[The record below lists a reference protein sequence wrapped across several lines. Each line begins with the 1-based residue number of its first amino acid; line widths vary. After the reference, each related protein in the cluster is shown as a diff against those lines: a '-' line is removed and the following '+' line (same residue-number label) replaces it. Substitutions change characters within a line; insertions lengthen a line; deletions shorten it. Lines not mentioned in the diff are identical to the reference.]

1 MIDNIC
7 LKIPRNGNEEI
18 INRLKDRWWRDTNT
32 YSGHI
37 QNMGVFIGL
46 DSIIIHG
53 SLAKYYKGEN
63 IVELTFQQ
71 VKEAIRKLE
80 NETGISLEL
89 AIIKSV
95 ECGMS
100 MITKEQ
106 PSEYMKLFG
115 YPARY
120 TRHEYAT
127 MTGVETVIYSTQTG
141 AYQFSMYN
149 KILEVQ
155 RKKKQSIPAM
165 FNGVNILRLEYK
177 IVRRRGI
184 QAKFKRDLTAYDLVD
199 PAVYQTLQSL
209 FIEAYQ
215 AIPKFGRQC
224 HIETKEKVTPKI
236 FNELLAEQYRQTFP
250 KEYLHLLKVLKES
263 GALTDKNL
271 ERIRAANR
279 AREKKFQSIDKS
291 PLIAE
296 LDELVLN
303 MKQWN
308 AVNDT

>member
-1 MIDNIC
+1 
-7 LKIPRNGNEEI
+7 
-18 INRLKDRWWRDTNT
+18 
-32 YSGHI
+32 
-37 QNMGVFIGL
+37 MGVFINL

-71 VKEAIRKLE
+71 VKEAIKKLE
-80 NETGISLEL
+80 NETGISLEHG
-89 AIIKSV
+89 IVKMI
-95 ECGMS
+95 ECGIS
-100 MITKEQ
+100 IITKEQ

-127 MTGVETVIYSTQTG
+127 ITGVETVTYSTQTG

-155 RKKKQSIPAM
+155 RKKKQSIPAV

-184 QAKFKRDLTAYDLVD
+184 QAKFKRDLTAYDLLD
-199 PAVYQTLQSL
+199 PDVYQTLQNL

-215 AIPKFGRQC
+215 AIPKFGWQC
-224 HIETKEKVTPKI
+224 HIETIEKVTPKVL
-236 FNELLAEQYRQTFP
+236 NELLAEQYHQIFP
-250 KEYLHLLKVLKES
+250 KEYLHLLKTLKES
-263 GALTDKNL
+263 GALTVKNL

-279 AREKKFQSIDKS
+279 AREKKYKSVESS

-296 LDELVLN
+296 LDDLVLN
-303 MKQWN
+303 MVQWN
-308 AVNDT
+308 VENDR